1 MPSASRPF
9 STVSPVHPNYLP
21 TLHKSGRMEKR
32 LVAATIAAV
41 GVGYGLSALRHN
53 QLHFSSSGSSP
64 GSDEFSA
71 STPSSSSSSG
81 SSSRKHREMAML
93 DAYGDRGSLEELEA
107 AVSAYNAQQQQLL
120 LEEQQRSGR
129 K

>member
-1 MPSASRPF
+1 MPSSSRPF
-9 STVSPVHPNYLP
+9 STASPVHPNYLP

-41 GVGYGLSALRHN
+41 GVGYGVSALRNN
-53 QLHFSSSGSSP
+53 QIQF
-64 GSDEFSA
+64 
-71 STPSSSSSSG
+71 SSSSSSSTSSGG
-81 SSSRKHREMAML
+81 SRTIRETALL

-107 AVSAYNAQQQQLL
+107 AVNAYGTQQDH
-120 LEEQQRSGR
+120 QQRSSR